1 LLRSYR
7 LIIQTVHRTSQ
18 TEINMFRKF
27 ALAVIAI
34 ASIAAAAPASAFGGG
49 HGGGGH
55 GHFGGGHFG
64 GGFHRFHGG
73 GVYVAGYSCWRTVW
87 TDFGP
92 RRVYVCD

>member
-1 LLRSYR
+1 
-7 LIIQTVHRTSQ
+7 
-18 TEINMFRKF
+18 MFRKL
-27 ALAVIAI
+27 ALAIIAV

-49 HGGGGH
+49 HGGGHFGG
-55 GHFGGGHFG
+55 GHFGGGHFGGHHFG

-73 GVYVAGYSCWRTVW
+73 GVYIVGGSCWRTVW